1 MARIRNTF
9 RPNIPGD
16 GYEKEITLDNGEKY
30 IIRNTFRP
38 NIPGDGYEQ
47 EIVKVGD
54 TNKGKTSIGEMLI
67 GLLAGLI
74 GIGYLVFILFLFLN
88 VGYIGIFF
96 AIFIPII
103 LVCIANNT
111 IYKNKNK

>member
-9 RPNIPGD
+9 RPNIPGG
-16 GYEKEITLDNGEKY
+16 GYEKEITDNGEKY
-30 IIRNTFRP
+30 IIRNTFTP
-38 NIPGDGYEQ
+38 NIPGGGYEQ
-47 EIVKVGD
+47 EIVKVGN
-54 TNKGKTSIGEMLI
+54 TNNGKTSSGEMLI

-74 GIGYLVFILFLFLN
+74 GIGYLVGLAFLLLN
-88 VGYIGIFF
+88 VGYIGMFA

-111 IYKNKNK
+111 IYKKKKK

>member
-9 RPNIPGD
+9 RPNIPGG

-30 IIRNTFRP
+30 IIRNTFTP
-38 NIPGDGYEQ
+38 NIPGSGYEQ

-54 TNKGKTSIGEMLI
+54 TNNGKTSIGEMLI

-74 GIGYLVFILFLFLN
+74 GIGYLVGLLFLLLN
-88 VGYIGIFF
+88 VGDIAMFA
-96 AIFIPII
+96 AIFITII

-111 IYKNKNK
+111 IYKKKKK

>member
-9 RPNIPGD
+9 RPNIPGG
-16 GYEKEITLDNGEKY
+16 GYEKEITDNGEKY
-30 IIRNTFRP
+30 IIRNTFTP
-38 NIPGDGYEQ
+38 NIPGGGYEQ
-47 EIVKVGD
+47 EIVKVD
-54 TNKGKTSIGEMLI
+54 NTYKKTSIKEVLI
-67 GLLAGLI
+67 GLFAGLI